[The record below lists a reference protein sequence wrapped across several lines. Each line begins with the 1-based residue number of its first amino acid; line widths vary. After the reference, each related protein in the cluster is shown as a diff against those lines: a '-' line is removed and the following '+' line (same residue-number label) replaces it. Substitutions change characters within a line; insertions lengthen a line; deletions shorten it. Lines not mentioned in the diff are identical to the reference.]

1 MAPMGRRC
9 IDKTFT
15 FSDRSNLMKDL
26 LYYCQY
32 NVWANKKML
41 QFFES
46 KPEAL
51 LSQEI
56 ENSFPSI
63 RKTALHILS
72 AERSW
77 LARMQLDKRNNRSLI
92 DDFSS
97 TKDVFSALVNAS
109 TAFADFVQQHEDS
122 FFTTELS
129 YSTWD
134 GTEWSMLPKIMVQ
147 HCMNH
152 STYHRGQLITLAR
165 QLGMKEDVPST
176 DLLYY
181 SRRQ

>member
-1 MAPMGRRC
+1 
-9 IDKTFT
+9 
-15 FSDRSNLMKDL
+15 
-26 LYYCQY
+26 
-32 NVWANKKML
+32 ML
-41 QFFES
+41 DFFEDKS
-46 KPEAL
+46 EAL

-77 LARMQLDKRNNRSLI
+77 LARMLQDKGNNKRII

-97 TKDVFSALVNAS
+97 SKEVFSAIVKIS
-109 TAFADFVQQHEDS
+109 SDFENFVDKQEDS
-122 FFTTELS
+122 FFNEELS
-129 YSTWD
+129 YHTWD
-134 GTEWSMLPKIMVQ
+134 GTEWRMLPKLMVF

-165 QLGMKEDVPST
+165 QLGMKQGVPST
-176 DLLYY
+176 DILYY
-181 SRRQ
+181 SRGQ